1 MLMIFFGQYIQGQYW
16 SENVKKSSPGGPPT
30 VVHMA
35 LDQNPISL
43 L

>member
-16 SENVKKSSPGGPPT
+16 YKNAAKPSPGGPPT

-35 LDQNPISL
+35 LDQNPITL